1 MTRSQEPV
9 LLTGATGFIG
19 RRLQTILTRQGR
31 KVRALIRPGSLNR
44 DALLP
49 QVEVIEGNLNDAQTL
64 SRAVSGISAAVYA
77 AGSVRGRN
85 AVDFA
90 AANVDGVRCMVEA
103 INLAEPETPLLLMSS
118 LAASRPSLS
127 DYSRSK
133 FLGEEQLKQ
142 RSTRP
147 WSIIRPSAVYGPGD
161 KEMLPLLKLA
171 RSGWAVQPGPDGQRV
186 NLIHAD
192 DLCAAACAWLDH
204 WQACRSQTYTLD
216 DGQAGGYTWRQIV
229 ESAGASTFH
238 RIQVPQSLLRASA
251 WTNLAVS
258 AVTRHFTGNQPM
270 LTPGKVNE
278 LTQSSWLCDNEPF
291 CRATGWRPQISLIE
305 GIQLTLENSDNG

>member
-1 MTRSQEPV
+1 MKASRRTTTTPCPTQSGKSPDLTRSQEPV

-216 DGQAGGYTWRQIV
+216 DWTSRRLYLAADCGISGRQYISSYPGAAIIIAGQRLDQPGRICRNSALYRQPTHADTGQSERTDTIV
-229 ESAGASTFH
+229 
-238 RIQVPQSLLRASA
+238 V
-251 WTNLAVS
+251 AV
-258 AVTRHFTGNQPM
+258 
-270 LTPGKVNE
+270 
-278 LTQSSWLCDNEPF
+278 
-291 CRATGWRPQISLIE
+291 
-305 GIQLTLENSDNG
+305 